1 MINYPFT
8 FLIIL
13 SFITTIMSYIFEK
26 YKTLI
31 IILFIRF
38 LHYFI
43 TYFSC
48 LYYFIFNKKY
58 DIYYILIYSITI
70 IHWLF
75 TNNGCI
81 LSKWEDSYYK
91 SKNNYLKIF
100 VGNNIDIIIIPQ
112 ICLMTL
118 NFLLVIR
125 RYNFKYYNYLFCAV
139 IIILQFYLIIKYRKL
154 I

>member
-1 MINYPFT
+1 MIKYPFVI
-8 FLIIL
+8 LVIL
-13 SFITTIMSYIFEK
+13 SFVTTIMSYIFEK
-26 YKTLI
+26 FKTFN
-31 IILFIRF
+31 IILCIRF

-48 LYYFIFNKKY
+48 LYYFLFNKVY

-81 LSKWEDSYYK
+81 LSKWEDSYYN

-118 NFLLVIR
+118 NLLLVIR

-139 IIILQFYLIIKYRKL
+139 IIILQFYLILKYRK
-154 I
+154 II

>member
-1 MINYPFT
+1 MINYPFI

-13 SFITTIMSYIFEK
+13 SFVTTIMSYIFEK
-26 YKTLI
+26 FKTFN

-48 LYYFIFNKKY
+48 LYYFIFNRVY

-70 IHWLF
+70 IHWVF

-81 LSKWEDSYYK
+81 LSKWEDSYYN
-91 SKNNYLKIF
+91 SKNNYLKVF
-100 VGNNIDIIIIPQ
+100 VGNHIDIIIIPQ

-125 RYNFKYYNYLFCAV
+125 RYKFKYYNYLFFAV
-139 IIILQFYLIIKYRKL
+139 IIILQFYLILKYRK
-154 I
+154 II